1 MKRLLACIAAAVITV
16 SAAAQL
22 SKIPQ
27 RLEISQVEVND
38 GAVELEVFVM
48 PVGEEKHY
56 YLSVGTV
63 GIGDDLFQLNID
75 PVSELFVYLGNSL
88 EETLESFEQMKA
100 LYKTELGTSIQMQG
114 CLSVAWPHEEK
125 MEPVTI
131 TYRKPLISKMLEFS
145 VDRGRYLSATFIG
158 KGDLGALIS
167 GVKIYKKI
175 HPKEK

>member
-1 MKRLLACIAAAVITV
+1 MKRILVCALAALMTIAAFGQTK
-16 SAAAQL
+16 
-22 SKIPQ
+22 KIPQ

-75 PVSELFVYLGNSL
+75 PVSELFVYLGYSL
-88 EETLESFEQMKA
+88 AETLESFEQMKA
-100 LYKTELGTSIQMQG
+100 LYKTELGTSIQMPG

-131 TYRKPLISKMLEFS
+131 TFRKPLISKMLEFS

-158 KGDLGALIS
+158 KGDLGALIT
-167 GVKIYKKI
+167 GVKLYKKI

>member
-1 MKRLLACIAAAVITV
+1 MKRILVCALATLMTIAAFGQTK
-16 SAAAQL
+16 
-22 SKIPQ
+22 KIPQ

-88 EETLESFEQMKA
+88 AETLESFEQMKA
-100 LYKTELGTSIQMQG
+100 LYKTELGTSIQMPG

-131 TYRKPLISKMLEFS
+131 TLRKPLISKMLEFS

-158 KGDLGALIS
+158 KGDLGALIT
-167 GVKIYKKI
+167 GVKLYKKI